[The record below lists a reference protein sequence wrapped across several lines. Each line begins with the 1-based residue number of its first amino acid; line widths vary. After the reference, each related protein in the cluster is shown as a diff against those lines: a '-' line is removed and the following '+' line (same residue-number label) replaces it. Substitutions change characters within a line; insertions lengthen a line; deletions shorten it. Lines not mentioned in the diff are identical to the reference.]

1 MAVIVPYG
9 DANAHGSICDSLSF
23 RRARGK
29 VVLQK
34 KPRVVQP
41 NTAGQQEQKQW
52 FKDTWKDW
60 FKLDAGQIE
69 YLNQEATKETTYPA
83 NYYFGNLKEKQE
95 GSLVPLNYIREVTEL
110 ELLDPIA
117 PNPGDIEWFLSGS
130 ETPPLAG
137 LYHLARIFD
146 NANVKL
152 AGTVMNPYTVWL
164 FIVINQTVGDTFD
177 FPNGYSMRIRY
188 IRFDDQVEEVIV
200 EFPALHL
207 GIGERIDMWV
217 DDAWAIYDA
226 WPLVAPP
233 LKTNPDAWPPT
244 VISPPVPIIPFN
256 SAKEITA
263 LAIDSTIAA
272 APGDIQ
278 WFLSGSETPPL
289 GDLYHLGRIYDNAN
303 VRLAGTVMA
312 PYVVFLFIVI
322 NETVGTPYVIPND
335 YSLTFTYIDFSLAPH
350 TVTIKFPE
358 INLAAGQRV
367 DMWVDENWSIYDSYP
382 MVAPPIKTNPTP

>member
-41 NTAGQQEQKQW
+41 NTTGQQEQKQW

-95 GSLVPLNYIREVTEL
+95 GSLKPLNYIQEITEI
-110 ELLDPIA
+110 ELLAPIA
-117 PNPGDIEWFLSGS
+117 SNPTDMEWFLSGS
-130 ETPPLAG
+130 VTPPLAG
-137 LYHLARIFD
+137 LITMGRIYD
-146 NANVKL
+146 NQNIRLVGDIAD
-152 AGTVMNPYTVWL
+152 PYTVWVFSL
-164 FIVINQTVGDTFD
+164 VNQTVGDTFNIPD
-177 FPNGYSMRIRY
+177 GYSMRIRY
-188 IRFDDQVEEVIV
+188 IRFDEQVEEVTV
-200 EFPALHL
+200 EFPAMFLD
-207 GIGERIDMWV
+207 IGERIDLWV
-217 DDAWAIYDA
+217 DDAWAMYGA

-263 LAIDSTIAA
+263 LAIDVTIAA
-272 APGDIQ
+272 GADDIE
-278 WFLSGSETPPL
+278 WFLISVETPPL
-289 GDLYHLGRIYDNAN
+289 VLLNTMSRIKDNAN
-303 VRLAGTVMA
+303 VHLAGDIA
-312 PYVVFLFIVI
+312 DPYIVFMFTVI
-322 NETVGTPYVIPND
+322 NQTVGTPYVIPND
-335 YSLTFTYIDFSLAPH
+335 FSLTFTYTDFSLAPH

-358 INLAAGQRV
+358 ISLAAGERV
-367 DMWVDENWSIYDSYP
+367 DIYVDENWSLYDSWP